1 MSLRTY
7 VRVSSVAVIATAI
20 AVLAG
25 PAVADAMRPT
35 SGDVTVEFDSC
46 GKASLD
52 FDGARW
58 IEYIGHRPELAGRR
72 LRGHVTTDGPSA
84 TVTVVGPGTAN
95 HRIVVRRGGFT
106 TLVACI

>member
-7 VRVSSVAVIATAI
+7 VRVSSVAVIATAM

-46 GKASLD
+46 GRPSVVA
-52 FDGARW
+52 FDGDPW
-58 IEYIGHRPELAGRR
+58 VSNDDQLK
-72 LRGHVTTDGPSA
+72 
-84 TVTVVGPGTAN
+84 
-95 HRIVVRRGGFT
+95 
-106 TLVACI
+106 